1 MGEEKKQEIDNVF
14 LASDPRL
21 YHAYDL
27 GGLALF
33 ACRKFGEVVV
43 VPGLWVW
50 RAGRD
55 SNP

>member
-1 MGEEKKQEIDNVF
+1 MGEETRNRQRIFGER
-14 LASDPRL
+14 PRL
-21 YHAYDL
+21 YRAYDL